1 MRQRWRNFGL
11 AKRAIVFAIPDAYKK
26 RAEQGAA
33 MFSHEFSAV
42 AIPAPIV
49 TAGTLPTPL
58 ASSRLRGWNGIVVE
72 HYRIH
77 NVDAV
82 AQSPAV
88 LVTVH
93 LGPPLTSVQARCKR
107 TDRRRITKGR
117 ITITPPG
124 TAKGWRNW
132 GEADF
137 VALWL
142 APALIRKIATETGE
156 PRPERVEILD
166 NSGTRDSKI
175 EQLGLLLLS
184 ELECEGF
191 GSRLYAESLANALV
205 AHLLRRYSTA
215 GAVVRPT
222 ATVLPMFKLRRATQ
236 YINDNLGRDVSL
248 SEIAC
253 AVAMSPYHFARV
265 FKQTTGIAPHQYLIG
280 CRIECAKSLLR
291 ETDLSITEIAH
302 RIGCTN
308 QSHFSMLFHRATAM
322 TPSMFRQQRWVSLP
336 ACAGEPRSDGQASIA
351 FHPSPAVHRSGSADR
366 CT

>member
-1 MRQRWRNFGL
+1 
-11 AKRAIVFAIPDAYKK
+11 
-26 RAEQGAA
+26 
-33 MFSHEFSAV
+33 MFSHEFSAGS
-42 AIPAPIV
+42 IPAPIV
-49 TAGTLPTPL
+49 TAGTLPMPL

-72 HYRIH
+72 HYRTH
-77 NVDAV
+77 NVDVV
-82 AQSPAV
+82 AQSPAA

-93 LGPPLTSVQARCKR
+93 LGPPLALVQAARRKR
-107 TDRRRITKGR
+107 IHRRRITKGDV
-117 ITITPPG
+117 TITPPS
-124 TAKGWRNW
+124 TVKGWRYW
-132 GEADF
+132 GKADF

-142 APALIRKIATETGE
+142 APALIRKIATEAGE
-156 PRPERVEILD
+156 PRPERIEILD
-166 NSGTRDSKI
+166 NLGTRDSKI

-191 GSRLYAESLANALV
+191 GSRLYAESLTNALV
-205 AHLLRRYSTA
+205 AHLLRHYSTA
-215 GAVVRPT
+215 GAAVRST
-222 ATVLPMFKLRRATQ
+222 ATMLPMFKLRRATQ

-322 TPSMFRQQRWVSLP
+322 TPSMFRQQRWASLP
-336 ACAGEPRSDGQASIA
+336 ASAGAPRSKGQAPIA